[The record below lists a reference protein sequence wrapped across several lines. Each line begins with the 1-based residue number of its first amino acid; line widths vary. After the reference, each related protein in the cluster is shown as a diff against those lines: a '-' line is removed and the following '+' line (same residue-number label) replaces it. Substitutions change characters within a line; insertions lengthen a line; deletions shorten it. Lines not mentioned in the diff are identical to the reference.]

1 MTKDDILSLAREAGF
16 VTGLRDYADGSG
28 SMPYVQAIG
37 TSTLLPELERFAAL
51 VAEKEREAC
60 ALTCE
65 TPPQDGWHPY
75 GEVYEENISKKLAS
89 AIRARGNK

>member
-1 MTKDDILSLAREAGF
+1 MTKDEIIEMAKQAEITPTL
-16 VTGLRDYADGSG
+16 V
-28 SMPYVQAIG
+28 MPQGEYFKRI
-37 TSTLLPELERFAAL
+37 ERFAAL

>member
-1 MTKDDILSLAREAGF
+1 MTKDDILSMARESGF
-16 VTGLRDYADGSG
+16 ERLFGDVDWVCLDED
-28 SMPYVQAIG
+28 
-37 TSTLLPELERFAAL
+37 LERFAAL